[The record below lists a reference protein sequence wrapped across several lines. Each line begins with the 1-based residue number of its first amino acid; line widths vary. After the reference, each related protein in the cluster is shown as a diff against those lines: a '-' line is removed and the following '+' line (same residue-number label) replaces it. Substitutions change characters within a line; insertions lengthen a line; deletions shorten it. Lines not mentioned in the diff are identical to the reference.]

1 MINLNVIDRMNEQL
15 NSITT
20 TQVGS
25 KIDELKGAIGRVF
38 SDNHSSTNRSMLLAV
53 SGCGNVCYTMEMPS
67 PYSFGNKNPKK
78 GMKKQPSWLVW
89 NGMFY

>member
-25 KIDELKGAIGRVF
+25 KIDELKGAIGKGVF
-38 SDNHSSTNRSMLLAV
+38 R
-53 SGCGNVCYTMEMPS
+53 
-67 PYSFGNKNPKK
+67 
-78 GMKKQPSWLVW
+78 
-89 NGMFY
+89 